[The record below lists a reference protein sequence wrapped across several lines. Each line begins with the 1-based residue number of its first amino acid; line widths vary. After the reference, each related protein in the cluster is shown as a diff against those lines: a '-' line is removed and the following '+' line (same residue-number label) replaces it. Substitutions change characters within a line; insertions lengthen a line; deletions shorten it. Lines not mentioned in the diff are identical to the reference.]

1 MHIYFF
7 QEQFQVIKSFQ
18 QIMALFLP
26 KKKEKK
32 VIYELIKIQKQY

>member
-7 QEQFQVIKSFQ
+7 HEQFYEIKPFQ
-18 QIMALFLP
+18 QITALFPP